1 MAYVGEILRNNKQLF
16 VTKCANSWRYYSTG
30 NYVHPYSTVMMTM
43 KQDVPYVKLYN
54 LEATDN
60 ITDDSII
67 TLHELLMN
75 TYSRLVM

>member
-1 MAYVGEILRNNKQLF
+1 MAYVGGILRNNKQLF
-16 VTKCANSWRYYSTG
+16 ITKCGNSCRYYYTG
-30 NYVHPYSTVMMTM
+30 IYVHPYSTVLITM

-60 ITDDSII
+60 KTDDSII
-67 TLHELLMN
+67 TLHESLMT